1 MQTKAQKLK
10 IAASYQT
17 GFDEILLSPWDTV
30 TMASDVIPYYLPKTS
45 T

>member
-10 IAASYQT
+10 IAARYQT
-17 GFDEILLSPWDTV
+17 GFDNILLSPWDTV
-30 TMASDVIPYYLPKTS
+30 IISLDVIPYYLPKNS